1 MAKKFKKH
9 MMYGPKGK
17 SKMANTHKEHL
28 ALKNKG
34 YGHTK
39 SPLKINQALIENYKG
54 VNKYTRTGGGTRMP
68 EMDVKTVDSMF
79 KPMAATA
86 SQGLEKSFLNQ
97 KPPKQEEET
106 TPKEEA
112 TPKKS
117 TNTNLVSEIIKED
130 LPKIN
135 DKDAPIIDGRTRKQ
149 KREERKQDKI
159 EQQIKKEQEKLDKKD
174 KEQQGPNLND
184 NFDKTNYELRKN
196 KSLTLE
202 QNTLAGD
209 PKPTRLRVR
218 SVFDKGRRNDNVVE
232 VNGQRMSNEDFQE
245 SFGTATRRGSDPNR
259 KGPGDYDFQG
269 SLAPNSPFKK
279 REDDQEAYDP
289 LTDLQMRN
297 PNIEREVDTYIEN
310 TSLVG
315 DEKLDILGAQAN
327 SRVFDF
333 SKQLKDQANMYIESE
348 GNSKVVNDSINTL
361 RGLAQKV
368 NNLVDK
374 KAEWIEN
381 NGGGEA
387 GKRGFSKGS
396 SGKNKFMQNSIFTER
411 DDLYKMIL
419 PLPEQTVSGDTKFG
433 DIEFAFGD
441 FNDGQRPNAV
451 VKSGQ
456 IFKDVFMK
464 PEGKFADFRK
474 AAVKQGENS
483 RDRKPFNA
491 YHAEVVVN
499 GLLDSKENV
508 LAFAWDDFAGP
519 SFIDQYS
526 EARPNE
532 DISWADVDD
541 PKFSEDRLKKEV
553 GYWLNQKLKTEH
565 EMTKANNQ
573 AMSYLDKMSPD
584 ELIAKY
590 SK

>member
-1 MAKKFKKH
+1 
-9 MMYGPKGK
+9 MYGDGK
-17 SKMANTHKEHL
+17 SKMANTKKQHL
-28 ALKNKG
+28 NLKAKG
-34 YGHTK
+34 WGHTKPK

-68 EMDVKTVDSMF
+68 EMDVETVDSMF

-97 KPPKQEEET
+97 KPPAEEEENNQTEEKT
-106 TPKEEA
+106 TEKTPREKPDKTVEE
-112 TPKKS
+112 TDDDG
-117 TNTNLVSEIIKED
+117 LFD
-130 LPKIN
+130 IN
-135 DKDAPIIDGRTRKQ
+135 DESEPEKETRREKRQ
-149 KREERKQDKI
+149 KRK
-159 EQQIKKEQEKLDKKD
+159 QEKLDKKD
-174 KEQQGPNLND
+174 QESQGPNLNE
-184 NFDKTNYELRKN
+184 NFDKTNNELRKN

-218 SVFDKGRRNDNVVE
+218 SVYDKGRRNDNVVE
-232 VNGQRMSNEDFQE
+232 VNGQRMSNEDFEQ
-245 SFGTATRRGSDPNR
+245 SFGTATRRGNDPTR
-259 KGPGDYDFQG
+259 KGAGDYDFNG
-269 SLAPNSPFKK
+269 SLAPNSPFKM
-279 REDDQEAYDP
+279 REGDQETYDP
-289 LTDLQMRN
+289 LTDLQMKN

-348 GNSKVVNDSINTL
+348 GNSRVVNDSINTL

-396 SGKNKFMQNSIFTER
+396 SGKNKFMQNAIFTER

-419 PLPEQTVSGDTKFG
+419 PLPETTVSGDTKFG
-433 DIEFAFGD
+433 DVEFAFGD
-441 FNDGQRPNAV
+441 FNDEQRPNSV

-491 YHAEVVVN
+491 YHSEVVVN
-499 GLLDSKENV
+499 GLLDSKENI

-519 SFIDQYS
+519 SFIDQYA

-532 DISWADVDD
+532 DISWADVDN
-541 PKFSEDRLKKEV
+541 PKFNEDRLKKEV

-573 AMSYLDKMSPD
+573 ATSYLDQMSPD

>member
-1 MAKKFKKH
+1 MAEKFEKH
-9 MMYGPKGK
+9 MMYGDGK
-17 SKMANTHKEHL
+17 SKMANTKKQHL
-28 ALKNKG
+28 NLKAKG
-34 YGHTK
+34 WGHTKPK

-68 EMDVKTVDSMF
+68 EMGVEGVDAMF

-97 KPPKQEEET
+97 KPPAEEEENNQTEEKT
-106 TPKEEA
+106 TEKTPREKPVEE
-112 TPKKS
+112 TDDDG
-117 TNTNLVSEIIKED
+117 LFD
-130 LPKIN
+130 IN
-135 DKDAPIIDGRTRKQ
+135 DESEPEKETRREKRQ
-149 KREERKQDKI
+149 KRK
-159 EQQIKKEQEKLDKKD
+159 QEKLDKKD
-174 KEQQGPNLND
+174 QESQEPNLNE
-184 NFDKTNYELRKN
+184 NFDKTNNELRKN

-202 QNTLAGD
+202 QNTLAGN

-218 SVFDKGRRNDNVVE
+218 SVYDKGRRNDNVVE
-232 VNGQRMSNEDFQE
+232 VNGQRMSNEDFEQ
-245 SFGTATRRGSDPNR
+245 SFGTATRRGNDPTR
-259 KGPGDYDFQG
+259 KGPGDYDFNG
-269 SLAPNSPFKK
+269 SLAPNSPFKM
-279 REDDQEAYDP
+279 REGDQETYDP
-289 LTDLQMRN
+289 LTDLQMKN

-348 GNSKVVNDSINTL
+348 GNSRVVNDSINTL

-396 SGKNKFMQNSIFTER
+396 SGKNKFMQNAIFTER

-419 PLPEQTVSGDTKFG
+419 PLPETTVSGDTKFG
-433 DIEFAFGD
+433 DVEFAFGD
-441 FNDGQRPNAV
+441 FNDEQRPNSV

-499 GLLDSKENV
+499 GLLDSKENI

-519 SFIDQYS
+519 SFIDQYA

-532 DISWADVDD
+532 DISWADVDN
-541 PKFSEDRLKKEV
+541 PKFNEDRLKKEV

-565 EMTKANNQ
+565 EMTKANNK
-573 AMSYLDKMSPD
+573 AMSYLDQMSPD

>member
-1 MAKKFKKH
+1 MAEKFEKH
-9 MMYGPKGK
+9 MMYGDGK
-17 SKMANTHKEHL
+17 SKMANTKKQHL
-28 ALKNKG
+28 NLKAKG
-34 YGHTK
+34 WGHTKPK

-68 EMDVKTVDSMF
+68 EMDVETVDSMF

-97 KPPKQEEET
+97 KPPAEEEENNQTEEKT
-106 TPKEEA
+106 TEKTPREKPDKTVEE
-112 TPKKS
+112 TDDDG
-117 TNTNLVSEIIKED
+117 LFD
-130 LPKIN
+130 IN
-135 DKDAPIIDGRTRKQ
+135 DESEPEKETRRE
-149 KREERKQDKI
+149 KRKKRK
-159 EQQIKKEQEKLDKKD
+159 QEKLDKKD
-174 KEQQGPNLND
+174 QESQEPNLNE
-184 NFDKTNYELRKN
+184 NFDKTNNELRKN

-202 QNTLAGD
+202 QNTLAGN

-218 SVFDKGRRNDNVVE
+218 NVYDKGRRNDNVVE
-232 VNGQRMSNEDFQE
+232 VNGQRMSNEDFEQ
-245 SFGTATRRGSDPNR
+245 SFGTATRRGNDPTR
-259 KGPGDYDFQG
+259 KGPGDYDFNG
-269 SLAPNSPFKK
+269 SLAPNSPFKM
-279 REDDQEAYDP
+279 REGDQETYDP
-289 LTDLQMRN
+289 LTDLQMKN

-348 GNSKVVNDSINTL
+348 GNSRVVNDSINTL

-396 SGKNKFMQNSIFTER
+396 SGKNKFMQNAIFTER

-419 PLPEQTVSGDTKFG
+419 PLPETTVSGDTKFG
-433 DIEFAFGD
+433 DVEFAFGD
-441 FNDGQRPNAV
+441 FNDEQRPNSV

-499 GLLDSKENV
+499 GLLDSKENI

-519 SFIDQYS
+519 SFIDQYA

-532 DISWADVDD
+532 DISWADVDN
-541 PKFSEDRLKKEV
+541 PKFNEDRLKKEV

-565 EMTKANNQ
+565 EMTKANNK
-573 AMSYLDKMSPD
+573 AMSYLDQMSPD

>member
-1 MAKKFKKH
+1 
-9 MMYGPKGK
+9 
-17 SKMANTHKEHL
+17 MANTKKQHL
-28 ALKNKG
+28 NLKAKG
-34 YGHTK
+34 WGHTKPK

-68 EMDVKTVDSMF
+68 EMDVETVDSMF

-97 KPPKQEEET
+97 KPPAEEEENNQTEEKT
-106 TPKEEA
+106 TEKTPREKPDKTVEE
-112 TPKKS
+112 TDDDG
-117 TNTNLVSEIIKED
+117 LFD
-130 LPKIN
+130 IN
-135 DKDAPIIDGRTRKQ
+135 DESEPEKETRREKRQ
-149 KREERKQDKI
+149 KRK
-159 EQQIKKEQEKLDKKD
+159 QEKLDKKD
-174 KEQQGPNLND
+174 QESQGPNLNE
-184 NFDKTNYELRKN
+184 NFDKTNNELRKN

-218 SVFDKGRRNDNVVE
+218 SVYDKGRRNDNVVE
-232 VNGQRMSNEDFQE
+232 VNGQRMSNEDFEQ
-245 SFGTATRRGSDPNR
+245 SFGTATRRGNDPTR
-259 KGPGDYDFQG
+259 KGAGDYDFNG
-269 SLAPNSPFKK
+269 SLAPNSPFKM
-279 REDDQEAYDP
+279 REGDQETYDP
-289 LTDLQMRN
+289 LTDLQMKN

-348 GNSKVVNDSINTL
+348 GNSRVVNDSINTL

-396 SGKNKFMQNSIFTER
+396 SGKNKFMQNAIFTER

-419 PLPEQTVSGDTKFG
+419 PLPETTVSGDTKFG
-433 DIEFAFGD
+433 DVEFAFGD
-441 FNDGQRPNAV
+441 FNDEQRPNSV

-491 YHAEVVVN
+491 YHSEVVVN
-499 GLLDSKENV
+499 GLLDSKENI

-519 SFIDQYS
+519 SFIDQYA

-532 DISWADVDD
+532 DISWADVDN
-541 PKFSEDRLKKEV
+541 PKFNEDRLKKEV

-573 AMSYLDKMSPD
+573 ATSYLDQMSPD

>member
-1 MAKKFKKH
+1 
-9 MMYGPKGK
+9 
-17 SKMANTHKEHL
+17 MANTKKQHL
-28 ALKNKG
+28 NLKAKG
-34 YGHTK
+34 WGHTKPK

-68 EMDVKTVDSMF
+68 EMDVETVDSMF

-97 KPPKQEEET
+97 KPPAEEEENKQTEEKT
-106 TPKEEA
+106 TEKTPREKPDKTVEE
-112 TPKKS
+112 TDDDG
-117 TNTNLVSEIIKED
+117 LFD
-130 LPKIN
+130 IN
-135 DKDAPIIDGRTRKQ
+135 DESEPEKETRREKRQ
-149 KREERKQDKI
+149 KRK
-159 EQQIKKEQEKLDKKD
+159 QEKLDKKD
-174 KEQQGPNLND
+174 QESQGPNLNE
-184 NFDKTNYELRKN
+184 NFDKTNNELRKN

-218 SVFDKGRRNDNVVE
+218 SVYDKGRRNDNVVE
-232 VNGQRMSNEDFQE
+232 VNGQRMSNEDFEQ
-245 SFGTATRRGSDPNR
+245 SFGTATRRGNDPTR
-259 KGPGDYDFQG
+259 KGAGDYDFNG
-269 SLAPNSPFKK
+269 SLAPNSPFKM
-279 REDDQEAYDP
+279 REGDQETYDP
-289 LTDLQMRN
+289 LTDLQMKN

-348 GNSKVVNDSINTL
+348 GNSRVVNDSINTL

-396 SGKNKFMQNSIFTER
+396 SGKNKFMQNAIFTER

-419 PLPEQTVSGDTKFG
+419 PLPETTVSGDTKFG
-433 DIEFAFGD
+433 DVEFAFGD
-441 FNDGQRPNAV
+441 FNDEQRPNSV

-491 YHAEVVVN
+491 YHSEVVVN
-499 GLLDSKENV
+499 GLLDSKENI

-519 SFIDQYS
+519 SFIDQYA

-532 DISWADVDD
+532 DISWADVDN
-541 PKFSEDRLKKEV
+541 PKFNEDRLKKEV

-573 AMSYLDKMSPD
+573 AMSYLDQMSPD

>member
-1 MAKKFKKH
+1 MVKKFEKH
-9 MMYGPKGK
+9 MMYGDGK
-17 SKMANTHKEHL
+17 SKMANTKKQHL
-28 ALKNKG
+28 NLKAKG
-34 YGHTK
+34 WGHTKPK

-68 EMDVKTVDSMF
+68 EMDVETVDSMF

-97 KPPKQEEET
+97 KPPAEEEENNQAEEKT
-106 TPKEEA
+106 TEK
-112 TPKKS
+112 TPREKP
-117 TNTNLVSEIIKED
+117 D
-130 LPKIN
+130 IN
-135 DKDAPIIDGRTRKQ
+135 DESEPEKETRREKRQ
-149 KREERKQDKI
+149 KRK
-159 EQQIKKEQEKLDKKD
+159 QEKLDKKD
-174 KEQQGPNLND
+174 QESQGPNLNE
-184 NFDKTNYELRKN
+184 NFDKTNNELRKN

-202 QNTLAGD
+202 QNTLAGN

-218 SVFDKGRRNDNVVE
+218 SVYDKGRRNDNVVE
-232 VNGQRMSNEDFQE
+232 VNGQRMSNEDFEQ
-245 SFGTATRRGSDPNR
+245 SFGTATRRGNDPTR
-259 KGPGDYDFQG
+259 KGPGDYDFNG
-269 SLAPNSPFKK
+269 SLAPNSPFKM
-279 REDDQEAYDP
+279 REGDQETYDP
-289 LTDLQMRN
+289 LTDLQMKN

-348 GNSKVVNDSINTL
+348 GNSRVVNDSINTL

-396 SGKNKFMQNSIFTER
+396 SGKNKFMQNAIFTER

-419 PLPEQTVSGDTKFG
+419 PLPETTVSGDTKFG
-433 DIEFAFGD
+433 DVEFAFGD
-441 FNDGQRPNAV
+441 FNDEQRPNSV

-499 GLLDSKENV
+499 GLLDSKENI

-519 SFIDQYS
+519 SFIDQYA

-532 DISWADVDD
+532 DISWADVDN
-541 PKFSEDRLKKEV
+541 PKFNEDRLKKEV

-565 EMTKANNQ
+565 EMTKANNK
-573 AMSYLDKMSPD
+573 AMSYLDQMSPD

>member
-1 MAKKFKKH
+1 MVKKFEKH
-9 MMYGPKGK
+9 MMYGDGK
-17 SKMANTHKEHL
+17 SKMANTKKQHL
-28 ALKNKG
+28 NLKAKG
-34 YGHTK
+34 WGHTKPK

-68 EMDVKTVDSMF
+68 EMDVETVDSMF

-97 KPPKQEEET
+97 KPPAEEEENNQTEEKT
-106 TPKEEA
+106 TEKTPREKPDKTVEE
-112 TPKKS
+112 TDDDG
-117 TNTNLVSEIIKED
+117 LFD
-130 LPKIN
+130 IN
-135 DKDAPIIDGRTRKQ
+135 DESEPEKETRREKRQ
-149 KREERKQDKI
+149 KRK
-159 EQQIKKEQEKLDKKD
+159 QEKLDKKD
-174 KEQQGPNLND
+174 QESQGPNLNE
-184 NFDKTNYELRKN
+184 NFDKTNNELRKN

-218 SVFDKGRRNDNVVE
+218 SVYDKGRRNDNVVE
-232 VNGQRMSNEDFQE
+232 VNGQRMSNEDFEQ
-245 SFGTATRRGSDPNR
+245 SFGTATRRGNDPTR
-259 KGPGDYDFQG
+259 KGAGDYDFNG
-269 SLAPNSPFKK
+269 SLAPNSPFKM
-279 REDDQEAYDP
+279 REGDQETYDP
-289 LTDLQMRN
+289 LTDLQMKN

-348 GNSKVVNDSINTL
+348 GNSRVVNDSINTL

-396 SGKNKFMQNSIFTER
+396 SGKNKFMQNAIFTER

-419 PLPEQTVSGDTKFG
+419 PLPETTVSGDTKFG
-433 DIEFAFGD
+433 DVEFAFGD
-441 FNDGQRPNAV
+441 FNDEQRPNSV

-491 YHAEVVVN
+491 YHSEVVVN
-499 GLLDSKENV
+499 GLLDSKENI

-519 SFIDQYS
+519 SFIDQYA

-532 DISWADVDD
+532 DISWADVDN
-541 PKFSEDRLKKEV
+541 PKFNEDRLKKEV

-573 AMSYLDKMSPD
+573 ATSYLDQMSPD

>member
-1 MAKKFKKH
+1 MVKKFEKH
-9 MMYGPKGK
+9 MMYGDGK
-17 SKMANTHKEHL
+17 SKMANTKKQHL
-28 ALKNKG
+28 NLKAKG
-34 YGHTK
+34 WGHTKPK

-68 EMDVKTVDSMF
+68 EMDVETVDSMF

-97 KPPKQEEET
+97 KPPAEEEENNQTEEKT
-106 TPKEEA
+106 TEKTPREKPDKTVEE
-112 TPKKS
+112 TDDDG
-117 TNTNLVSEIIKED
+117 LFD
-130 LPKIN
+130 IN
-135 DKDAPIIDGRTRKQ
+135 DESEPEKETRREKRQ
-149 KREERKQDKI
+149 KRK
-159 EQQIKKEQEKLDKKD
+159 QEKLDKKD
-174 KEQQGPNLND
+174 QESQGPNLNE
-184 NFDKTNYELRKN
+184 NFDKTNNELRKN

-218 SVFDKGRRNDNVVE
+218 SVYDKGRRNDNVVE
-232 VNGQRMSNEDFQE
+232 VNGQRMSNEDFEQ
-245 SFGTATRRGSDPNR
+245 SFGTATRRGNDPTR
-259 KGPGDYDFQG
+259 KGAGDYDFNG
-269 SLAPNSPFKK
+269 SLAPNSPFKM
-279 REDDQEAYDP
+279 REGDQETYDP
-289 LTDLQMRN
+289 LTDLQMKN

-348 GNSKVVNDSINTL
+348 GNSRVVNDSINTL

-396 SGKNKFMQNSIFTER
+396 SGKNKFMQNAIFTER

-419 PLPEQTVSGDTKFG
+419 PLPETTVSGDTKFG
-433 DIEFAFGD
+433 DVEFAFGD
-441 FNDGQRPNAV
+441 FNDEQRPNSV

-491 YHAEVVVN
+491 YHSEVVVN
-499 GLLDSKENV
+499 GLLDSKENI

-519 SFIDQYS
+519 SFIDQYA

-532 DISWADVDD
+532 DISWADVDN
-541 PKFSEDRLKKEV
+541 PKFNEDRLKKEV

-573 AMSYLDKMSPD
+573 AMSYLDQMSPD

>member
-1 MAKKFKKH
+1 MVKKFEKH
-9 MMYGPKGK
+9 MMYGDGK
-17 SKMANTHKEHL
+17 SKMANTKKQHL
-28 ALKNKG
+28 NLKAKG
-34 YGHTK
+34 WGHTKPK

-68 EMDVKTVDSMF
+68 EMDVETVDSMF

-97 KPPKQEEET
+97 KPPAEEEENKQTEEKT
-106 TPKEEA
+106 TEKTPREKPDKTVEE
-112 TPKKS
+112 TDDDG
-117 TNTNLVSEIIKED
+117 LFD
-130 LPKIN
+130 IN
-135 DKDAPIIDGRTRKQ
+135 DESEPEKETRREKRQ
-149 KREERKQDKI
+149 KRK
-159 EQQIKKEQEKLDKKD
+159 QEKLDKKD
-174 KEQQGPNLND
+174 QESQGPNLNE
-184 NFDKTNYELRKN
+184 NFDKTNNELRKN

-218 SVFDKGRRNDNVVE
+218 SVYDKGRRNDNVVE
-232 VNGQRMSNEDFQE
+232 VNGQRMSNEDFEQ
-245 SFGTATRRGSDPNR
+245 SFGTATRRGNDPTR
-259 KGPGDYDFQG
+259 KGAGDYDFNG
-269 SLAPNSPFKK
+269 SLAPNSPFKM
-279 REDDQEAYDP
+279 REGDQETYDP
-289 LTDLQMRN
+289 LTDLQMKN

-348 GNSKVVNDSINTL
+348 GNSRVVNDSINTL

-396 SGKNKFMQNSIFTER
+396 SGKNKFMQNAIFTER

-419 PLPEQTVSGDTKFG
+419 PLPETTVSGDTKFG
-433 DIEFAFGD
+433 DVEFAFGD
-441 FNDGQRPNAV
+441 FNDEQRPNSV

-491 YHAEVVVN
+491 YHSEVVVN
-499 GLLDSKENV
+499 GLLDSKENI

-519 SFIDQYS
+519 SFIDQYA

-532 DISWADVDD
+532 DISWADVDN
-541 PKFSEDRLKKEV
+541 PKFNEDRLKKEV

-573 AMSYLDKMSPD
+573 ATSYLDQMSPD

>member
-1 MAKKFKKH
+1 
-9 MMYGPKGK
+9 
-17 SKMANTHKEHL
+17 MANTKKQHL
-28 ALKNKG
+28 NLKAKG
-34 YGHTK
+34 WGHTKPK

-68 EMDVKTVDSMF
+68 EMDVETVDSMF

-97 KPPKQEEET
+97 KPPAEEEENNQTEEKT
-106 TPKEEA
+106 TEKTPREKPDKTVEE
-112 TPKKS
+112 TDDDG
-117 TNTNLVSEIIKED
+117 LFD
-130 LPKIN
+130 IN
-135 DKDAPIIDGRTRKQ
+135 DESEPEKETRREKRQ
-149 KREERKQDKI
+149 KRK
-159 EQQIKKEQEKLDKKD
+159 QEKLDKKD
-174 KEQQGPNLND
+174 QESQGPNLNE
-184 NFDKTNYELRKN
+184 NFDKTNNELRKN

-218 SVFDKGRRNDNVVE
+218 SVYDKGRRNDNVVE
-232 VNGQRMSNEDFQE
+232 VNGQRMSNEDFEQ
-245 SFGTATRRGSDPNR
+245 SFGTATRRGNDPTR
-259 KGPGDYDFQG
+259 KGAGDYDFNG
-269 SLAPNSPFKK
+269 SLAPNSPFKM
-279 REDDQEAYDP
+279 REGDQETYDP
-289 LTDLQMRN
+289 LTDLQMKN

-348 GNSKVVNDSINTL
+348 GNSRVVNDSINTL

-396 SGKNKFMQNSIFTER
+396 SGKNKFMQNAIFTER

-419 PLPEQTVSGDTKFG
+419 PLPETTVSGDTKFG
-433 DIEFAFGD
+433 DVEFAFGD
-441 FNDGQRPNAV
+441 FNDEQRPNSV

-491 YHAEVVVN
+491 YHSEVVVN
-499 GLLDSKENV
+499 GLLDSKENI

-519 SFIDQYS
+519 SFIDQYA

-532 DISWADVDD
+532 DISWADVDN
-541 PKFSEDRLKKEV
+541 PKFNEDRLKKEV

-573 AMSYLDKMSPD
+573 AMSYLDQMSPD

>member
-1 MAKKFKKH
+1 MAEKFEKH
-9 MMYGPKGK
+9 MMYGDGK
-17 SKMANTHKEHL
+17 SKMANTKKQHL
-28 ALKNKG
+28 NLKAKG
-34 YGHTK
+34 WGHTKPK

-68 EMDVKTVDSMF
+68 EMDVETVDSMF

-97 KPPKQEEET
+97 KPPAEEEENNQTEEKT
-106 TPKEEA
+106 TEKTPREKPDKTVEE
-112 TPKKS
+112 TDDDG
-117 TNTNLVSEIIKED
+117 LFD
-130 LPKIN
+130 IN
-135 DKDAPIIDGRTRKQ
+135 DESEPEKETRREKRQ
-149 KREERKQDKI
+149 KRK
-159 EQQIKKEQEKLDKKD
+159 QEKLDKKD
-174 KEQQGPNLND
+174 QESQEPNLNE
-184 NFDKTNYELRKN
+184 NFDKTNNELRKN

-202 QNTLAGD
+202 QNTLAGN

-218 SVFDKGRRNDNVVE
+218 SVYDKGRRNDNVVE
-232 VNGQRMSNEDFQE
+232 VNGQRMSNEDFEQ
-245 SFGTATRRGSDPNR
+245 SFGTATRRGNDPTR
-259 KGPGDYDFQG
+259 KGPGDYDFNG
-269 SLAPNSPFKK
+269 SLAPNSPFKM
-279 REDDQEAYDP
+279 REGDQETYDP
-289 LTDLQMRN
+289 LTDLQMKN

-348 GNSKVVNDSINTL
+348 GNSRVVNDSINTL

-396 SGKNKFMQNSIFTER
+396 SGKNKFMQNAIFTER

-419 PLPEQTVSGDTKFG
+419 PLPETTVSGDTKFG
-433 DIEFAFGD
+433 DVEFAFGD
-441 FNDGQRPNAV
+441 FNDEQRPNSV

-499 GLLDSKENV
+499 GLLDSKENI

-519 SFIDQYS
+519 SFIDQYA

-532 DISWADVDD
+532 DISWADVDN
-541 PKFSEDRLKKEV
+541 PKFNEDRLKKEV

-565 EMTKANNQ
+565 EMTKANNK
-573 AMSYLDKMSPD
+573 AMSYLDQMSPD

>member
-1 MAKKFKKH
+1 MVKKFEKH
-9 MMYGPKGK
+9 MMYGDGK
-17 SKMANTHKEHL
+17 SKMANTKKQHL
-28 ALKNKG
+28 NLKAKG
-34 YGHTK
+34 WGHTKPK

-68 EMDVKTVDSMF
+68 EMDVETVDSMF

-97 KPPKQEEET
+97 KPPAEEEENNQAEEKT
-106 TPKEEA
+106 TEK
-112 TPKKS
+112 TPREKP
-117 TNTNLVSEIIKED
+117 D
-130 LPKIN
+130 IN
-135 DKDAPIIDGRTRKQ
+135 DESEPEKETRRE
-149 KREERKQDKI
+149 KRKKRK
-159 EQQIKKEQEKLDKKD
+159 QEKLDKKD
-174 KEQQGPNLND
+174 QESQGPNLNE
-184 NFDKTNYELRKN
+184 NFDKTNNELRKN

-202 QNTLAGD
+202 QNTLAGN

-218 SVFDKGRRNDNVVE
+218 SVYDKGRRNDNVVE
-232 VNGQRMSNEDFQE
+232 VNGQRMSNEDFEQ
-245 SFGTATRRGSDPNR
+245 SFGTATRRGNDPTR
-259 KGPGDYDFQG
+259 KGPGDYDFNG
-269 SLAPNSPFKK
+269 SLAPNSPFKM
-279 REDDQEAYDP
+279 REGDQETYDP
-289 LTDLQMRN
+289 LTDLQMKN

-348 GNSKVVNDSINTL
+348 GNSRVVNDSINTL

-396 SGKNKFMQNSIFTER
+396 SGKNKFMQNAIFTER

-419 PLPEQTVSGDTKFG
+419 PLPETTVSGDTKFG
-433 DIEFAFGD
+433 DVEFAFGD
-441 FNDGQRPNAV
+441 FNDEQRPNSV

-499 GLLDSKENV
+499 GLLDSKENI

-519 SFIDQYS
+519 SFIDQYA

-532 DISWADVDD
+532 DISWADVDN
-541 PKFSEDRLKKEV
+541 PKFNEDRLKKEV

-565 EMTKANNQ
+565 EMTKANNK
-573 AMSYLDKMSPD
+573 AMSYLDQMSPD

>member
-1 MAKKFKKH
+1 
-9 MMYGPKGK
+9 MMYGDGK
-17 SKMANTHKEHL
+17 SKMANTKKQHL
-28 ALKNKG
+28 NLKAKG
-34 YGHTK
+34 WGHTKPK

-68 EMDVKTVDSMF
+68 EMDVETVDSMF

-97 KPPKQEEET
+97 KPPAEEEENKQTEEKT
-106 TPKEEA
+106 TEKTPREKPDKTVEE
-112 TPKKS
+112 TDDDG
-117 TNTNLVSEIIKED
+117 LFD
-130 LPKIN
+130 IN
-135 DKDAPIIDGRTRKQ
+135 DESEPEKETRREKRQ
-149 KREERKQDKI
+149 KRK
-159 EQQIKKEQEKLDKKD
+159 QEKLDKKD
-174 KEQQGPNLND
+174 QESQGPNLNE
-184 NFDKTNYELRKN
+184 NFDKTNNELRKN

-218 SVFDKGRRNDNVVE
+218 SVYDKGRRNDNVVE
-232 VNGQRMSNEDFQE
+232 VNGQRMSNEDFEQ
-245 SFGTATRRGSDPNR
+245 SFGTATRRGNDPTR
-259 KGPGDYDFQG
+259 KGAGDYDFNG
-269 SLAPNSPFKK
+269 SLAPNSPFKM
-279 REDDQEAYDP
+279 REGDQETYDP
-289 LTDLQMRN
+289 LTDLQMKN

-348 GNSKVVNDSINTL
+348 GNSRVVNDSINTL

-396 SGKNKFMQNSIFTER
+396 SGKNKFMQNAIFTER

-419 PLPEQTVSGDTKFG
+419 PLPETTVSGDTKFG
-433 DIEFAFGD
+433 DVEFAFGD
-441 FNDGQRPNAV
+441 FNDEQRPNSV

-491 YHAEVVVN
+491 YHSEVVVN
-499 GLLDSKENV
+499 GLLDSKENI

-519 SFIDQYS
+519 SFIDQYA

-532 DISWADVDD
+532 DISWADVDN
-541 PKFSEDRLKKEV
+541 PKFNEDRLKKEV

-573 AMSYLDKMSPD
+573 ATSYLDQMSPD